1 MRLIVGFMVFPTSS
15 KILAAD
21 REFLIKFPHIPP
33 SPHLDSLPLFCP
45 PMFESMM
52 RELVEGPAKTQWV
65 RQGLPPD
72 DLENLWLTEMP
83 DPSVDSSF
91 KLGTAAQVCTSTRSG
106 IQTYHIKIHWHHTR
120 LRLQD

>member
-1 MRLIVGFMVFPTSS
+1 MVFPTSS

-72 DLENLWLTEMP
+72 DLENLWVTKMP
-83 DPSVDSSF
+83 DPPVHPSF
-91 KLGTAAQVCTSTRSG
+91 NPGPPAHTYTSTRP
-106 IQTYHIKIHWHHTR
+106 R
-120 LRLQD
+120 LPTH